1 MCARLI
7 FITASVP
14 IVRTGGGRTALL
26 SHHIIVEKKQTN
38 ISLIQYVHII
48 SVRDYFFKNERICV
62 HVPNGCFATWQVCEI
77 VLLTMPF
84 FKTCSKLN

>member
-1 MCARLI
+1 MCVRLI
-7 FITASVP
+7 FITASVL
-14 IVRTGGGRTALL
+14 IVKTGGGRIALL
-26 SHHIIVEKKQTN
+26 SHHIIVKKETN

-62 HVPNGCFATWQVCEI
+62 HVPNGCFAIWQVYEI